1 MINVFLR
8 MALKE
13 AVGQKIM
20 NEQIIELIRKR
31 LEKGKREYG
40 QQVDPFDGRDWQK
53 EALEELL
60 DGCVY
65 LATAI
70 LKLKSKKGI
79 QNDPEC

>member
-1 MINVFLR
+1 MTNVFFWL
-8 MALKE
+8 ALKE
-13 AVGQKIM
+13 IVGLKIM
-20 NEQIIELIRKR
+20 NEQIIELIKAR

-40 QQVDPFDGRDWQK
+40 QQVDPFDGRDWEK

-70 LKLKSKKGI
+70 LKLKSKK
-79 QNDPEC
+79 ES

>member
-1 MINVFLR
+1 MNIKKVMII
-8 MALKE
+8 K
-13 AVGQKIM
+13 
-20 NEQIIELIRKR
+20 LIKAR

-40 QQVDPFDGRDWQK
+40 QQVDPFDGRDWEK

-70 LKLKSKKGI
+70 LKLKGKKK
-79 QNDPEC
+79 

>member
-1 MINVFLR
+1 MTNVFFWL
-8 MALKE
+8 ALKE
-13 AVGQKIM
+13 VVGLKIM
-20 NEQIIELIRKR
+20 NEQIIELIKAR

-40 QQVDPFDGRDWQK
+40 QQVDPFDGRDWEK

-70 LKLKSKKGI
+70 LKLKGKKK
-79 QNDPEC
+79 

>member
-1 MINVFLR
+1 MTNVFFWL
-8 MALKE
+8 ALKE
-13 AVGQKIM
+13 IVGLKIM
-20 NEQIIELIRKR
+20 NEQIIELIKAR

-40 QQVDPFDGRDWQK
+40 QQVDPFDGRDWEK

-70 LKLKSKKGI
+70 LKLKGKKK
-79 QNDPEC
+79 

>member
-1 MINVFLR
+1 MTNVFFWL
-8 MALKE
+8 ALKE
-13 AVGQKIM
+13 AVGLNIM
-20 NEQIIELIRKR
+20 NEQIIELIKAR

-40 QQVDPFDGRDWQK
+40 QQVDPFDGRNWEK

-70 LKLKSKKGI
+70 LKLKSKK
-79 QNDPEC
+79 ES